1 MTQLAHCGVSRLD
14 ELSVRPL
21 THESAFHVLCRVVTH
36 DVHLMPRPLGLANP
50 LGRPPRPS
58 PRPPLPP
65 PAPLVAAVGT
75 RDARGLGFGVENFG
89 VGLDEV
95 GGFSTNEV
103 SVVLYIFP
111 NLLAHLRTGRAGGG
125 LRRESQLDAHECS
138 FAINF
143 RSLLWDS
150 RVAWVRQLS
159 Y

>member
-1 MTQLAHCGVSRLD
+1 MTQLAHCGVPRLD

-125 LRRESQLDAHECS
+125 TTQG
-138 FAINF
+138 
-143 RSLLWDS
+143 
-150 RVAWVRQLS
+150 VTT
-159 Y
+159 